1 MASHNADEITGKN
14 IKKAAQAKQAAQAAA
29 AGQVQTTGLMAPE
42 IAGLTTDEVAERV
55 SQGKTNTD
63 GGPKTKSVPEI
74 IAGHTFTL
82 FNGVN
87 LVLAG
92 LVLVTGSYRNLV
104 FLTVVFANLIIGIVQ
119 EVRSKRIIDRLSILA
134 ERPVTVRR
142 DGADSQI
149 THAEVVEDDN
159 IVLARGDQIPADA
172 EVVWGSAG
180 VNESLLTGESKPITK
195 TVGDKLM
202 SGSFLDSGTLVAKV
216 TCVGAQSYAARIN
229 AEAKYVKAANS
240 EIMATLN
247 MIIRYATWLLAPI
260 GIALFLRE
268 LQDGYSLNASI
279 LTVVAALVGMIP
291 QGLMLLTS
299 TVLALSTMR
308 LAKKKVLIQQ
318 FYCIEMLARVD
329 TLCLDKT
336 GTITSGQMDFE
347 KAYAIGG
354 ATEAEVIGAA
364 AAIVGA
370 NRHDANETARAILE
384 YVDAQKLEVPEASRV
399 VSFSSARKYSGCVTK
414 EGMAYVMGA
423 AQFIFADGVPPEVT
437 KALEDTSL
445 LERTLVVGTCEG
457 FNDDDTIAGKAK
469 PLGVVTI
476 SDHIRSSAPATMK
489 YFIEQGVTINVISGD
504 DPHTVSSIAEQVGV
518 PNADKWVDA
527 STLTTPEMV
536 YKAALEYH
544 VFGRVTP
551 QQKRELL
558 RALQKSGHT
567 VAMTG
572 DGVNDVLALREAD
585 CSIAMASGSDAA
597 RNVAEVVLVDNDFAH
612 MPDVVAEGRRSIN
625 NLQRSASLF
634 LVKTVF
640 SAVLALLCA
649 LIPPYPFEPI
659 QMTLISFSVIGV
671 PSFVL
676 ALEPNHERVKGNFLA
691 NVLCRSLP
699 GSVAVI
705 LAVGVASGCLERFG
719 LTRAEISTICVLLTC
734 LVGVTLILRISMP
747 LNRLRTALLVAVCAI
762 ILGGF
767 TVAKSVFSFTAF
779 TVPMF
784 VAVLI
789 IGAVALV
796 VFNVLFNKG
805 VVLATDERVTG
816 YLSRLESRNIKQ
828 K

>member
-1 MASHNADEITGKN
+1 MAEKTD
-14 IKKAAQAKQAAQAAA
+14 
-29 AGQVQTTGLMAPE
+29 VVAPE
-42 IAGLTTDEVAERV
+42 LSGLTSAEVNQRVAE
-55 SQGKTNTD
+55 GKTNTD
-63 GGPKTKSVPEI
+63 GGPKTKSVAQI

-92 LVLVTGSYRNLV
+92 LVIVTGSWRNLV

-119 EVRSKRIIDRLSILA
+119 EVRSKRTIDKLSILA
-134 ERPVTVRR
+134 ERPVVVRR
-142 DGADSQI
+142 DGKDIQI
-149 THAEVVEDDN
+149 THSEVVVDDLL
-159 IVLARGDQIPADA
+159 ILSRGDQIPADA
-172 EVVWGSAG
+172 EVVWGTAG
-180 VNESLLTGESKPITK
+180 VNESLLTGESKPISK
-195 TVGDKLM
+195 SQDDKLM
-202 SGSFLDSGTLVAKV
+202 SGSFLDSGTVVAKV
-216 TCVGAQSYAARIN
+216 DCVGAQSYAARIN
-229 AEAKYVKAANS
+229 AEAKYVKATNS

-247 MIIRYATWLLAPI
+247 MIIRFATWLLAPI

-268 LQDGYSLNASI
+268 LQDGYSLNDSI

-308 LAKKKVLIQQ
+308 LAQKKVLIQQ

-336 GTITSGQMDFE
+336 GTITSGKMDFE

-354 ATEAEVIGAA
+354 ASEDDVIRAAACVVGAA
-364 AAIVGA
+364 
-370 NRHDANETARAILE
+370 RHDANETARAILE
-384 YVDAQKLEVPEASRV
+384 YVDKQKIEIPAAQRV
-399 VSFSSARKYSGCVTK
+399 VAFSSARKYSGCVTA
-414 EGMAYVMGA
+414 EGKAYVMGA
-423 AQFIFADGVPPEVT
+423 AQFIFAGNVPTEVT
-437 KALEDTSL
+437 QALENTSL
-445 LERTLVVGTCEG
+445 LERTLVVASCDG
-457 FNDDDTIAGKAK
+457 FGDDDSILGGAK

-476 SDHIRSSAPATMK
+476 SDHIRSNAPATMK
-489 YFIEQGVTINVISGD
+489 YFVDQGVTLNVISGD
-504 DPHTVSSIAEQVGV
+504 DPHTVSSIAAQAGV

-536 YKAALEYH
+536 YKAALQYH

-558 RALQKSGHT
+558 RALQKAGHT

-585 CSIAMASGSDAA
+585 CSVAMASGSDAA

-649 LIPPYPFEPI
+649 FIPPYPFEPI

-691 NVLCRSLP
+691 NVLGRSLP
-699 GSVAVI
+699 GSIAVI
-705 LAVGVASGCLERFG
+705 FAVGIASGVLERFG
-719 LTRAEISTICVLLTC
+719 LSRAEISTVCVLLTC
-734 LVGVTLILRISMP
+734 MVGVCLIVRISVPLNILRSI
-747 LNRLRTALLVAVCAI
+747 LLGFICLI

-767 TVAKSVFSFTAF
+767 TVASSVFSFTPFSGA
-779 TVPMF
+779 MWIS
-784 VAVLI
+784 VAV
-789 IGAVALV
+789 IGSIALV
-796 VFNVLFNKG
+796 LFNILFNKG
-805 VVLATDERVTG
+805 VALSQDERIRST
-816 YLSRLESRNIKQ
+816 LTELEKRNIK